1 MIVAGERCKEA
12 DMTGY
17 QIYQGNQVEGAG
29 PLGLVLLS
37 YEALCKSL
45 GRTRLAIEAGDL
57 AAEADHTGRSMEAL
71 IELSSSLNMQEG
83 EDIAQSLASL
93 YMYMMNRLTSG
104 LCSCSTDHIDE
115 VLKLVQDLREGWVSL
130 SLQQITSEQVVWE
143 QTASEQTIL
152 LRKAA

>member
-1 MIVAGERCKEA
+1 MNVADERCKEA
-12 DMTGY
+12 DMTGH
-17 QIYQGNQVEGAG
+17 QVYQGNQVDGAG
-29 PLGLVLLS
+29 PLGLILLT
-37 YEALCKSL
+37 YEALYKSL
-45 GRTRLAIEAGDL
+45 GRTRLAIQAGDL

-104 LCSCSTDHIDE
+104 LCSCSTDHVDE
-115 VLKLVQDLREGWVSL
+115 VLKLVQDLREGWMSL
-130 SLQQITSEQVVWE
+130 SVQQHTSEHR
-143 QTASEQTIL
+143 SL